1 MLNVPSFIL
10 TVERNVN
17 PPFKVGGY
25 LFDMRIIITESKF
38 KSMVTKMV
46 GYDLSHRIEMITS
59 WENLTGTEKHNV
71 FGDRRDVFNY
81 YQNNYGP
88 MFIFSNF
95 KGHNYLV
102 QNQKG
107 QLWFIADTSNGREI
121 DYYDFLQMLN
131 LDMTGISLRKI
142 IDEFAEE

>member
-1 MLNVPSFIL
+1 M
-10 TVERNVN
+10 
-17 PPFKVGGY
+17 K
-25 LFDMRIIITESKF
+25 IIITENKF

-46 GYDLSHRIEMITS
+46 GYDLSNRIEMITS
-59 WENLTGTEKHNV
+59 WENLTGSENHNV
-71 FGDRRDVFNY
+71 FGNRKDVFNHY
-81 YQNNYGP
+81 LNNYGP
-88 MFIFSNF
+88 MYLFSNIH
-95 KGHNYLV
+95 GHNYLA

-107 QLWFIADTSNGREI
+107 KLWFIVDTSTGYEI

>member
-1 MLNVPSFIL
+1 M
-10 TVERNVN
+10 
-17 PPFKVGGY
+17 K
-25 LFDMRIIITESKF
+25 IIITESKF

-59 WENLTGTEKHNV
+59 WENLTGSEKHNV
-71 FGDRRDVFNY
+71 FGDNKSIFVQ
-81 YQNNYGP
+81 YQNHYGP
-88 MFIFSNF
+88 MYIFSNF
-95 KGHNYLV
+95 KGHNYLA

-107 QLWFIADTSNGREI
+107 KLWFIVDTSTGYEI